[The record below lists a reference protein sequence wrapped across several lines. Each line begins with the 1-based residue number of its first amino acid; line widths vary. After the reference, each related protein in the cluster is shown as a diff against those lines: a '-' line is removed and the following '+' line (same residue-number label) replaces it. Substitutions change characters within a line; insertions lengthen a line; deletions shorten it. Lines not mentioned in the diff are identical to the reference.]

1 MIRCALFE
9 EQDSNVI
16 IEKLEVG
23 PLAVNCY
30 VVGDEV
36 SRVGMIIDPGAE
48 SAAIMRRVKALGL
61 DIKFIVLTHAHFD
74 HIGALKELKKV
85 TRAEIAIHT
94 DDAQSLPFGN
104 TLGAAFGF
112 SFPPPPAPDRLLK
125 GGDSFDLGKHRFL
138 VLHTPGHTPG
148 GICLLGGGVVFT
160 GDTLFNAGIGRT
172 DLPGGNSNEL
182 MESIN
187 TKLMVLSDNTIVY
200 PGHGPESTIGQERR
214 HNPFLYG

>member
-1 MIRCALFE
+1 M
-9 EQDSNVI
+9 I

-30 VVGDEV
+30 MVGDEV

-48 SAAIMRRVKALGL
+48 SAAIMKRVKALGF

-74 HIGALKELKKV
+74 HIGALKELKEATK
-85 TRAEIAIHT
+85 AEIAIHT
-94 DDAQSLPFGN
+94 DDAQSLPLGN
-104 TLGAAFGF
+104 NLGAVFGF

-125 GGDSFDLGKHRFL
+125 DGDSLDLGKQRFL

-172 DLPGGNSNEL
+172 DLPGGNADEL
-182 MESIN
+182 LESIN
-187 TKLMVLSDNTIVY
+187 TKLMVLPDNTTVY
-200 PGHGPESTIGQERR
+200 PGHGPNSTIGQERR
-214 HNPFLYG
+214 HNPFL

>member
-1 MIRCALFE
+1 MVRCALFDE
-9 EQDSNVI
+9 EDSNVI

-30 VVGDEV
+30 VVGDEA
-36 SRVGMIIDPGAE
+36 SRTGMIIDPGAE
-48 SAAIMRRVKALGL
+48 SGAILKKVKASGL
-61 DIKFIVLTHAHFD
+61 DINFIVLTHAHFD
-74 HIGALKELKKV
+74 HIGALKELKEA

-112 SFPPPPAPDRLLK
+112 SFPPAPAPDRLLK
-125 GGDSFDLGKHRFL
+125 DGDSIDLGKQRFF
-138 VLHTPGHTPG
+138 VLHTPGHTHG

-172 DLPGGNSNEL
+172 DLPGGDSNEL

-187 TKLMVLSDNTIVY
+187 TKLMVLSDNTIVH
-200 PGHGPESTIGQERR
+200 PGHGPKSTIGQERR
-214 HNPFLYG
+214 HNPFL